1 MKKVFHTIFIN
12 ISSFFEDYLLAALI
26 ITVCGAVL
34 ITAVILISAKLKGK
48 SAKTAFKENLKAVC
62 SSALILFYIS
72 LILNMTVF
80 RRLSLPEH
88 DPFSK
93 IFGGWGIEDMIYYYD
108 FSSIFNIIM
117 FLPLC
122 TVLFIFIKAAL
133 NRNITDKKLTLIS
146 FLCGFVFSCAIE
158 ALQIILKA
166 GTFQIA
172 DIFYNTLGG
181 VLSAGIFI
189 LLRKIYYSASLKK
202 AADKIK
208 SKLKSLNSG
217 RV

>member
-1 MKKVFHTIFIN
+1 
-12 ISSFFEDYLLAALI
+12 
-26 ITVCGAVL
+26 
-34 ITAVILISAKLKGK
+34 
-48 SAKTAFKENLKAVC
+48 
-62 SSALILFYIS
+62 
-72 LILNMTVF
+72 
-80 RRLSLPEH
+80 
-88 DPFSK
+88 
-93 IFGGWGIEDMIYYYD
+93 
-108 FSSIFNIIM
+108 M

-122 TVLFIFIKAAL
+122 TVLFIFIKTAL

-146 FLCGFVFSCAIE
+146 FLCGFVFSCVIE

-181 VLSAGIFI
+181 ILSAGIFI
-189 LLRKIYYSASLKK
+189 LLRKVYYSASFKK